1 MERLTGF
8 MDVPGRDWALETK
21 EAVILRDALPPD
33 IWDKLRKCFLDGDI
47 VSAQTKEVLSYLKD
61 NSIITQMVQ
70 ADPTSSL
77 TFEYLYLKKP
87 ITNNIDKYFPAGKAA
102 TAIYER
108 LNTLKEYL
116 PEVIRKEI
124 GRKESSKDKY
134 TILNIGSGPGHDTIE
149 ILNENRDLAEK
160 VHVICLDPDG
170 EALKIGMERV
180 KEYGLLNS
188 FSFVEKKL
196 HDFSG
201 DKFDM
206 LLLIGIF
213 CTRQSDI
220 SKKVIGNLT
229 VYARWDG
236 IIVFSMVKNKMVL
249 GDPLTDFIMR
259 LGGWHMKYKYEG
271 EPAEIAMAAGWKP
284 IDRFYD
290 NLDYNCMTIARLQW
304 NPSVCM
310 KKTIYPVY
318 KFFKSKKS

>member
-1 MERLTGF
+1 MERLSGF
-8 MDVPGRDWALETK
+8 MDVPDRNWALETQ
-21 EAVILRDALPPD
+21 EASIIRDALPAD
-33 IWDKLRKCFLDGDI
+33 IWDKLGKCFLDGDI
-47 VSAQTKEVLSYLKD
+47 VSIQAEEVLFHLKD
-61 NSIITQMVQ
+61 NSIITKMVQ
-70 ADPTSSL
+70 TDPTSSL

-87 ITNNIDKYFPAGKAA
+87 ITNSIDKYFPVGKAA

-108 LNTLKEYL
+108 LNALKTYL

-124 GRKESSKDKY
+124 GRKGPSKDKY
-134 TILNIGSGPGHDTIE
+134 TILNIGSGPGHDMIE
-149 ILNENRDLAEK
+149 VINENRDLVEK
-160 VHVICLDPDG
+160 VHVTCLDPDR

-196 HDFSG
+196 QDFNG
-201 DKFDM
+201 GKYDM

-220 SKKVIGNLT
+220 SKKVIGNLS

-259 LGGWHMKYKYEG
+259 LGGWHMKYKYAG

-290 NLDYNCMTIARLQW
+290 NLGYNCMTIARLQW
-304 NPSVCM
+304 NPSVGM
-310 KKTIYPVY
+310 KKMIYPVY
-318 KFFKSKKS
+318 RYFKGKKS